1 MPLSALFN
9 GMWYGEASL
18 AVVMSGVGA
27 ASGTAGGTAGLT
39 ASLAGAGALSASMLR
54 MRNMNI
60 TAAGSG
66 VLAGTLAGA
75 AALRCTISI
84 GSRPT
89 ADDVAQA
96 VLNSFKVEGG
106 MGVSDVLRV
115 LLAVAAGKTDISGTG
130 PTIVTFRNLADTKDR
145 VRAAMTGSERG
156 SVTVDGA

>member
-1 MPLSALFN
+1 MPLASLFN

-18 AVVMSGVGA
+18 AVVMSGAGG
-27 ASGTAGGTAGLT
+27 ASGTVLGNAALA
-39 ASLAGAGALSASMLR
+39 ASLAGAGALSATMLR
-54 MRNMNI
+54 MRYMNI
-60 TAAGSG
+60 AAAGAG
-66 VLAGTLAGA
+66 ALAGTVAGA

-130 PTIVTFRNLADTKDR
+130 PTIVTFRNQADTKDR
-145 VRAAMTGSERG
+145 VRASMTGSERD